1 MIFISCRAFYFIR
14 CKPSTSLKILK
25 SPFGAKGYRKLKEQ
39 QKKRTIKNINFALPL
54 NDLRHFALPLK
65 VFRCCCPKLVY
76 KVCFC
81 CHCHGCIKH
90 VTDRYGSVLVRNRLR
105 LCLRLQVNNVNTVES
120 LACSSV
126 WQHFRQ
132 AQETRQQR
140 LEWRDLSPCV
150 SMCVCLCGK
159 VDHLKV
165 AHCFG
170 FFSYFGKQ
178 AARLHTGY
186 RKSAKKP
193 IFSCT

>member
-1 MIFISCRAFYFIR
+1 MHETCYRSVR
-14 CKPSTSLKILK
+14 
-25 SPFGAKGYRKLKEQ
+25 FG
-39 QKKRTIKNINFALPL
+39 
-54 NDLRHFALPLK
+54 
-65 VFRCCCPKLVY
+65 
-76 KVCFC
+76 
-81 CHCHGCIKH
+81 
-90 VTDRYGSVLVRNRLR
+90 LVRNRLR

-150 SMCVCLCGK
+150 SVCVCLCGK

-170 FFSYFGKQ
+170 FFFLFWDAGSASAHWVQKERQKVNFQ
-178 AARLHTGY
+178 LHLMRAREIYVNLF
-186 RKSAKKP
+186 RSKP
-193 IFSCT
+193 ALALFLYVS

>member
-1 MIFISCRAFYFIR
+1 M
-14 CKPSTSLKILK
+14 
-25 SPFGAKGYRKLKEQ
+25 
-39 QKKRTIKNINFALPL
+39 PL

-90 VTDRYGSVLVRNRLR
+90 VTDRYGSVLVTNRLR

-150 SMCVCLCGK
+150 YVCVCLCGK

-170 FFSYFGKQ
+170 FFFLILGGRQ
-178 AARLHTGY
+178 RVCTLGTERAP
-186 RKSAKKP
+186 KSQ
-193 IFSCT
+193 FSVALNESQRDLCQLVSI